1 MRNNWLAI
9 ALAVCVLVL
18 VGTAAR
24 PALAHHSFTAEFDPE
39 KPFTI
44 SGVLSS
50 VEWINPHLYI
60 HVDGKDA
67 SGQTIMYRFE
77 CTSAGAA
84 HRAGLSKQMLA
95 IGTEVQ
101 VKAYEAKDKTKGLG
115 FMRQITFLSGP
126 NKGHSVELW
135 AGGLDENG
143 VPLNQ

>member
-1 MRNNWLAI
+1 MKNQLRSAL
-9 ALAVCVLVL
+9 LAVCLLVL
-18 VGTAAR
+18 VGAAA
-24 PALAHHSFTAEFDPE
+24 PAFAHHSFTAEFDPE

-44 SGVLSS
+44 TGTLSG

-67 SGQTIMYRFE
+67 NGQPVTYRFE

-84 HRAGLSKQMLA
+84 HRAGLSKTMMTT
-95 IGTEVQ
+95 GTMVQ
-101 VKAYEAKDKTKGLG
+101 VKAYAAKDKTKGLG
-115 FMRQITFLSGP
+115 FMRQITFLDGP

-143 VPLNQ
+143 VPLQEK